1 MYVIEPSP
9 STRWRQTHLGVGTLH
24 NLSFVKTDL
33 KETHK
38 QNCMSSPQEEE
49 YSLNALQNIPK
60 DKNLE
65 YKKVSSQSY
74 THPAACRQGSVI
86 EAGRGLG
93 TRQEHTH
100 PPPFDSR

>member
-1 MYVIEPSP
+1 M
-9 STRWRQTHLGVGTLH
+9 RWRQTHLGVGTLH

-86 EAGRGLG
+86 RNWAGPRNKA
-93 TRQEHTH
+93 RTH
-100 PPPFDSR
+100 SPSTI